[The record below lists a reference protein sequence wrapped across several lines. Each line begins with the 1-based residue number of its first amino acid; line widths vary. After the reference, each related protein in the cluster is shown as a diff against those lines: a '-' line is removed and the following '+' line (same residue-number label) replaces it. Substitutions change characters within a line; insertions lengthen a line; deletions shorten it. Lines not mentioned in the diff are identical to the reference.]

1 MQVEQQLTVADRL
14 SGSLWAQWKGLE
26 STHACWFNTNTVDG
40 ESCSSRMLSRS
51 HCSGRHGPSAE
62 QLNFAYPGWKNETLS
77 SLKTSWSHTLS
88 PPVTQSRSILFHK
101 LEHLKLCA
109 LLTGTIK
116 DSQGQSNNILQVAA
130 QNAGAE
136 GQKLQP
142 LTIFLPFHPSHL
154 YYTFPVSHM
163 MLRSRS
169 AVKHNRSCSA
179 LLVSARSLN
188 LAPLWSWAFT
198 SPVSYSKSGGL
209 LSKFEAHFNRIRNCR
224 RKTHHSRLPAQTLSR
239 NVCWK
244 MGNYGNVIAAMPHP
258 GSWTNM
264 HKGWGL

>member
-1 MQVEQQLTVADRL
+1 M
-14 SGSLWAQWKGLE
+14 
-26 STHACWFNTNTVDG
+26 
-40 ESCSSRMLSRS
+40 
-51 HCSGRHGPSAE
+51 
-62 QLNFAYPGWKNETLS
+62 
-77 SLKTSWSHTLS
+77 
-88 PPVTQSRSILFHK
+88 TQSRSILFHK
-101 LEHLKLCA
+101 LEHLKSCA
-109 LLTGTIK
+109 LLTGTLK

-130 QNAGAE
+130 QNAGAA
-136 GQKLQP
+136 GQNLQP
-142 LTIFLPFHPSHL
+142 LTIFLFHPSHL

-163 MLRSRS
+163 ILRSRS

-224 RKTHHSRLPAQTLSR
+224 RKMHHSRLPAQTLSR

-264 HKGWGL
+264 HKGWGLQLRIVWAAELEVRETMQHKLTGGRSWNAEGWMIHKDFVTLSDGSWNS